1 MTVEVRGESFDNAG
15 FWGEAFRQ
23 DLVEW
28 PHLNIIEEHH
38 VRGRVD
44 FLVHHPDGNVYPVEL
59 KTQNSRS
66 FELQDDI
73 DRIDVHPD
81 GVRVTMRR

>member
-1 MTVEVRGESFDNAG
+1 ML
-15 FWGEAFRQ
+15 
-23 DLVEW
+23 DLLMKQVFQ
-28 PHLNIIEEHH
+28 PL
-38 VRGRVD
+38 
-44 FLVHHPDGNVYPVEL
+44 FPDAHINQP
-59 KTQNSRS
+59 